1 MIQSSKYA
9 RPSKCRQEK
18 SQFINSNELGRL
30 MERMNY
36 QFKKDY
42 VCDVYEKFARAIG
55 LDRKMRRQGLTFEQT
70 CTLLHKIKRDSWIVK
85 PINQY
90 WNKLFGEFMKNGKPR
105 MNKPIILLL

>member
-1 MIQSSKYA
+1 MIQSKYV

-42 VCDVYEKFARAIG
+42 VCDVYEKFARAKSNETRGLSNPSTNIG
-55 LDRKMRRQGLTFEQT
+55 TSYLEN
-70 CTLLHKIKRDSWIVK
+70 S
-85 PINQY
+85 
-90 WNKLFGEFMKNGKPR
+90 
-105 MNKPIILLL
+105 